1 MIYLDLTKG
10 GSGRH
15 QSGLMRVSRRLRDEL
30 GPAATPVR
38 WSGGGWVDEGGRQP
52 AFTGR
57 DWLLTPELF
66 SEQER
71 PGFRRFLEERP
82 VRCAAIFHD
91 AIPLKLPQVTWPQ
104 SVARHP
110 EYMKLL
116 AGFDRVFAV
125 SIASADELEGFWR
138 WQGVGARSS
147 VVPIR
152 LGADGD
158 GTARVVSPRAQVE
171 GSGSAVH
178 LLCVGIIEPR
188 KNQTL
193 LVSVAER
200 LVEEGCSFRLDVVGR
215 VNPHFG
221 KPIAAAL
228 RSLQRRVQS
237 VRFHEAVSDRALQGL
252 WRRADVSVFPTRA
265 EGCGLPLLESLWKG
279 VPCVCSDLPVLRE
292 NADGGG
298 CLAVPLEDH
307 DAWARAVR
315 EVIVDG
321 ALRGR
326 LAREATRRALPAW
339 KDTAREITLAL
350 GR

>member
-1 MIYLDLTKG
+1 MIYLDFTKG

-15 QSGLMRVSRRLRDEL
+15 QSGLMRVSRRLREEL
-30 GPAATPVR
+30 GAAATAVR
-38 WSGGGWVDEGGRQP
+38 WSEGGWIDGGGRQP
-52 AFTGR
+52 SFTTR

-82 VRCAAIFHD
+82 VRCAALFHD
-91 AIPLKLPQVTWPQ
+91 AIPLKLPHVTWPQ

-110 EYMKLL
+110 EYMKHL
-116 AGFDRVFAV
+116 AAFDRVFAV
-125 SIASADELEGFWR
+125 STASAEELEGFWR
-138 WQGVGARSS
+138 WQGVGSRCS
-147 VVPIR
+147 VVPLR

-158 GTARVVSPRAQVE
+158 GGARVVTPPERGKSP
-171 GSGSAVH
+171 AVH

-188 KNQTL
+188 KNQAL

-200 LVEEGCSFRLDVVGR
+200 LREAGCAFRLDVVGR
-215 VNPHFG
+215 TNPHFG

-228 RSLQRRVQS
+228 RSLERRVAG
-237 VRFHEAVSDRALQGL
+237 VRFHEAVSDRVLQGL
-252 WRRADVSVFPTRA
+252 WEKADVSVFPTRA

-298 CLAVPLEDH
+298 CIPVAVD
-307 DAWARAVR
+307 DQAAWARTLHD
-315 EVIVDG
+315 VITDG
-321 ALRGR
+321 ALRSR
-326 LAREATRRALPAW
+326 LAREATMRALPAW